1 MNFSQYFRRFDYSLS
16 FSFQWWPEEANMEGF
31 PVRYCPMNS
40 VTHKMWPLE
49 WWSGSLCDHT
59 GNDQMTVPS
68 EKNVWVVKQLFPSS
82 SLDVT
87 WYRRHG
93 GETGLVITIFSSFFN
108 LIIFH
113 YHPNDLQVGW
123 LVLAV
128 CLALVSVGLRGIFS
142 LLTLFFVAVVR
153 YIASQGRSN
162 VTINHINAKTIQRAV
177 GGASYALP
185 PRTD

>member
-1 MNFSQYFRRFDYSLS
+1 
-16 FSFQWWPEEANMEGF
+16 
-31 PVRYCPMNS
+31 
-40 VTHKMWPLE
+40 
-49 WWSGSLCDHT
+49 
-59 GNDQMTVPS
+59 MTVLS

-82 SLDVT
+82 SLNVT
-87 WYRRHG
+87 WYRHG

-142 LLTLFFVAVVR
+142 LLTLFSLLLSGILPAKAEVMSRSSFLQSSTTAILKLFSVLLVALLMLFHPQISTDPLCSRIRRLVSKDLKLQLD
-153 YIASQGRSN
+153 SQVCFLRIQKRSFLN
-162 VTINHINAKTIQRAV
+162 CCNPLSHLFLFEQYSIVI
-177 GGASYALP
+177 
-185 PRTD
+185 